1 MKDFKRMFAV
11 QMPEAPATPTEL
23 YKRLIMDTL
32 SKSIQFDCD
41 LDREKYI
48 KAVKNLLILLRPHIS
63 RETNSKIKAML
74 DKLNKEI
81 EDIKKKNLSD
91 AQKKLQIVEKSY
103 DIYETIFIIAID
115 TINNSP
121 IVESEVEGI
130 LVFENGMDDIKKVA
144 SKIRKTLHVEEYS
157 KSEVSE

>member
-1 MKDFKRMFAV
+1 MFAV